1 MRRVNNLQD
10 VQVVLNGLLNR
21 QTQQDTSAG
30 NGKGRQIK
38 NVGAGTEPD
47 DVVTVAQLHSAMQ
60 IGSAAPPP
68 ALPAQQTTSV
78 SVGYF
83 GRAILPGVQVVATDV
98 LAQRY
103 RFKIPRD
110 SNNNPI
116 YKQANLLGVSITAK
130 VLPVTIYSAAM
141 FVSLDGVNFNP
152 MFGSDGIS
160 LPGGQ
165 EYVDLTP
172 AFLIPTLTDGNEIR
186 VDVLI
191 VDGTVS
197 GIEILLQGTY
207 S

>member
-38 NVGAGTEPD
+38 DVGAGTEPD

-60 IGSAAPPP
+60 PPAPPLP
-68 ALPAQQTTSV
+68 APPAQQTTSG